1 MVLINPDNPSGNYIP
16 FNELNN
22 VIRWCQ
28 EEGKNIIIDESF
40 VDFADIDSK
49 TKIDEIS
56 IIKDPILNKYRNL
69 IVIKSLSKSYGIP
82 GVRLGV
88 LATGNED
95 IINEIKEDISIW
107 NINSFAEFSLQIME
121 KYYKDYLNSI
131 SKIRKCRSIL
141 MKKLAEIEY
150 IKPYESN
157 ANYIM
162 CKLNGV
168 SSKELCCRLLKRN
181 IFVKDLSKKI
191 NDGNEYI
198 RIAVR
203 GEEDNQILINVLQEL
218 FDKTI

>member
-1 MVLINPDNPSGNYIP
+1 
-16 FNELNN
+16 
-22 VIRWCQ
+22 
-28 EEGKNIIIDESF
+28 
-40 VDFADIDSK
+40 
-49 TKIDEIS
+49 
-56 IIKDPILNKYRNL
+56 
-69 IVIKSLSKSYGIP
+69 
-82 GVRLGV
+82 
-88 LATGNED
+88 
-95 IINEIKEDISIW
+95 
-107 NINSFAEFSLQIME
+107 
-121 KYYKDYLNSI
+121 
-131 SKIRKCRSIL
+131 